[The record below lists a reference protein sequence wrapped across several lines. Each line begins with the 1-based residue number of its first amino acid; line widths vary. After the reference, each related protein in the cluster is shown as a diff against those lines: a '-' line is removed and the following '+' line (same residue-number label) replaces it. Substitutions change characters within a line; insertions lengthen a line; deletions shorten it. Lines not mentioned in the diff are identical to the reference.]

1 MKQPLKICIVGCG
14 RVAQS
19 NGEGALASNGAV
31 EITAIVSRSDDKRN
45 AFMKKFNVPNVY
57 ADIDEALASGT
68 FDAVD
73 ICLPNHL
80 HTQYAIKCA
89 FAGKHILL
97 EKPMAN
103 TVAECELINE
113 ACRKNGVTLMI
124 GQSRR
129 YHEAVML
136 SKKLYDEGKI
146 GEVISV
152 TGTLMGYLATPPTEW
167 WRSSEKA
174 GGLMIPLWGNHIID
188 YILYIFGEM
197 PLRVYCEAYS
207 NNSEWEGED
216 ETTILLGFSG
226 GRFATIRMSW
236 NTRLAPE
243 KEWVGEKKML
253 ASSDIFYE
261 RFVQG
266 KKGTL
271 RLNDETKLSLNG
283 EIMFDNPKA
292 KNNFATQYEEFAASI
307 YENRKPLTDGESG
320 IGLIRIQEAALE
332 SSRTRKVIEL

>member
-1 MKQPLKICIVGCG
+1 MQKPLKICIIGCG

-19 NGEGALASNGAV
+19 HGEGVLASNGAV
-31 EITAIVSRSDDKRN
+31 ELTAIVSRTEEKRK
-45 AFMKKFNVPNVY
+45 AFQNKFNVPNAY

-80 HTQYAIKCA
+80 HTEYAIKCA
-89 FAGKHILL
+89 QAGKHILL

-103 TVAECELINE
+103 TVAECKLINE
-113 ACRKNGVTLMI
+113 ACRKNGVTLMV

-152 TGTLMGYLATPPTEW
+152 TGTLMGYLASPPTDW

-174 GGLMIPLWGNHIID
+174 GGLMIPLWGNHILD
-188 YILYIFGEM
+188 YILYIFEEM

-207 NNSEWEGED
+207 NNTEWEGED
-216 ETTILLGFSG
+216 ETTILLGFSKD
-226 GRFATIRMSW
+226 RFATVRMSW

-243 KEWVGEKKML
+243 KEWVGKTKML
-253 ASSDIFYE
+253 SSSDILYE

-266 KKGTL
+266 TKGTL

-283 EIMFDNPKA
+283 ETIFDNKNA

-307 YENRKPLTDGESG
+307 FEGRKPLTDGESG
-320 IGLIRIQEAALE
+320 VGLIRIQEAALE
-332 SSRTRKVIEL
+332 SYRTHKVVEL